1 MESIAHVQQALMAI
15 PGSAAVVRYI
25 KASHQNDPFRTVL
38 ELILVV
44 FAIRTLLMGRTR
56 SDRAGKNFVKLGEKV
71 SNVFSPI

>member
-1 MESIAHVQQALMAI
+1 METLASIQHTLMAI
-15 PGSAAVVRYI
+15 PGSSAVVRYI

-56 SDRAGKNFVKLGEKV
+56 SDRAGKNFVKLAPKV
-71 SNVFSPI
+71 SP